1 LTEGW
6 LERLR
11 ETMDRTGAGAV
22 SARQLRMDGSPL
34 STACACGEEN
44 VVEALSGGACFMFRT
59 DLGLRFDET
68 YVRSQWDD
76 VDFMFHLFERGYKAY
91 VDGRVDFYHH
101 NDPKVWRAQNLCHF
115 VDKWTAKG
123 LLRGWALY
131 TYENGSAFMPCFGPT
146 DEAAPEAGR

>member
-1 LTEGW
+1 
-6 LERLR
+6 
-11 ETMDRTGAGAV
+11 
-22 SARQLRMDGSPL
+22 
-34 STACACGEEN
+34 
-44 VVEALSGGACFMFRT
+44 
-59 DLGLRFDET
+59 
-68 YVRSQWDD
+68 VRSQWDD

-115 VDKWTAKG
+115 VDKWTGKG
-123 LLRGWALY
+123 LLRGWAMY